1 MLFFFHL
8 TDPLLTPPLKQLRP
22 TGTISTAISLSQ
34 CTSNRRHFRSF
45 AYISS
50 ATSESIKL
58 RAEWICNN
66 VLLFFPIMH
75 KGSIVDENIEYQKY
89 LALYML
95 LFPCF
100 IYIIVICFFHLRLF
114 ETNDLSFLLPS
125 VIFSVNL
132 HING

>member
-1 MLFFFHL
+1 
-8 TDPLLTPPLKQLRP
+8 
-22 TGTISTAISLSQ
+22 
-34 CTSNRRHFRSF
+34 
-45 AYISS
+45 
-50 ATSESIKL
+50 
-58 RAEWICNN
+58 
-66 VLLFFPIMH
+66 MH
-75 KGSIVDENIEYQKY
+75 KGSIVDENIEYHKY

-100 IYIIVICFFHLRLF
+100 TYIIVICFFHLRLF